1 MPLYKI
7 ASADI
12 INTPLLKH
20 VAKAGKP
27 MILSTGG
34 ATLEDVKRGY
44 HTVAEINPQV
54 ALLQCTAGYP
64 AAWEELD
71 LRVIS
76 SYRDLFPDSVVGLSS
91 HDNGIAMAVA
101 AYVLGGRI
109 VEKHFTLNRALK
121 GTDHRFSLEP
131 QGLRKLVRDLKRTR
145 VALGDGNKS
154 MYPSETEPIIKMAK
168 KLVAARDLPAGHT
181 LTEADIA
188 FKSPGDGLPPYE
200 LDRVLGRT
208 LTHPVHGGRRA
219 DLRGARGPASKSA
232 PRRVVTDLTGQVA
245 VVTGLSG
252 RLGPVWATALR
263 DAGATVV
270 GIDLASRRRRL
281 RRGRDRPRRHGGR
294 ARADHRRPRRPVDP
308 RQQRRDRPAAGRGRG
323 RATAIEDVPLEAF
336 TTHVDVNLA
345 GTFNAIQVFGPAMV
359 AAGAARSSTSAR
371 CTRRS
376 PPSRAFY
383 DHLPGD
389 PPFLKPAAYGAS
401 KAAVLNLTR
410 YFARL
415 WGPHGVRVN
424 AISPGGVEGGQD
436 EQFLAKYTAR
446 VPLGRMAQE
455 ADLGGPLVFL
465 ASDASRYVTGHTPA
479 SRRRV
484 HGMSAGPTTTR
495 PSAT

>member
-1 MPLYKI
+1 MPDQFDNPRALRLNDFEISDTSDCYVIAEIGHNHGGSLDSAHELFAEAKAAGAHAVKLQKRDNRSLYTREGYNKPYENENSYGATYGEHREYLEFGKAEYEDLIAHSKEIGVTFFSTAFDIPSADFLAELDMPLYKI
-7 ASADI
+7 ASADL

-20 VAKAGKP
+20 VAKIGKP

-44 HTVAEINPQV
+44 STVAEINPEV

-76 SYRDLFPDSVVGLSS
+76 TYRDLFPDAVVGLSS

-168 KLVAARDLPAGHT
+168 KLVAARPLPAGHT

-208 LTHPVHGGRRA
+208 LTHPVMEDGALTFEVLEPA
-219 DLRGARGPASKSA
+219 DE
-232 PRRVVTDLTGQVA
+232 QV
-245 VVTGLSG
+245 GS
-252 RLGPVWATALR
+252 
-263 DAGATVV
+263 
-270 GIDLASRRRRL
+270 
-281 RRGRDRPRRHGGR
+281 
-294 ARADHRRPRRPVDP
+294 
-308 RQQRRDRPAAGRGRG
+308 
-323 RATAIEDVPLEAF
+323 
-336 TTHVDVNLA
+336 TTH
-345 GTFNAIQVFGPAMV
+345 
-359 AAGAARSSTSAR
+359 
-371 CTRRS
+371 
-376 PPSRAFY
+376 
-383 DHLPGD
+383 GD
-389 PPFLKPAAYGAS
+389 
-401 KAAVLNLTR
+401 
-410 YFARL
+410 
-415 WGPHGVRVN
+415 
-424 AISPGGVEGGQD
+424 
-436 EQFLAKYTAR
+436 
-446 VPLGRMAQE
+446 
-455 ADLGGPLVFL
+455 
-465 ASDASRYVTGHTPA
+465 
-479 SRRRV
+479 
-484 HGMSAGPTTTR
+484 
-495 PSAT
+495 